1 MDWLNKLKGR
11 MGSANAAIDDEM
23 LKRYGE
29 QYGKAGGLQRGLMRI
44 AAQAPEGGEEMD
56 LESTLTP
63 KLGQPTGADPLE
75 IYRKLYSTYGGRK
88 TRGLLFD

>member
-1 MDWLNKLKGR
+1 MDFFKKLGER
-11 MGSANAAIDDEM
+11 AAQRRIAMDDEM
-23 LKRYGE
+23 FKRYGTPYAE
-29 QYGKAGGLQRGLMRI
+29 GTGLQRGLMRL

-56 LESTLTP
+56 LESTLKP
-63 KLGQPTGADPLE
+63 KLGQPSGADPLE